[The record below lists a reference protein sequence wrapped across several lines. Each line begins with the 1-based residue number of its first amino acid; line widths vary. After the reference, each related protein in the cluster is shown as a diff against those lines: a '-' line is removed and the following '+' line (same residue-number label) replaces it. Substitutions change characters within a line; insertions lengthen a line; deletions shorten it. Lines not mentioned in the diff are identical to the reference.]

1 MKGSLDSVLT
11 RKGSQQPMMA
21 IEILFVV
28 SK

>member
-1 MKGSLDSVLT
+1 MKGSLDKRVNS
-11 RKGSQQPMMA
+11 KGSQQPMMA